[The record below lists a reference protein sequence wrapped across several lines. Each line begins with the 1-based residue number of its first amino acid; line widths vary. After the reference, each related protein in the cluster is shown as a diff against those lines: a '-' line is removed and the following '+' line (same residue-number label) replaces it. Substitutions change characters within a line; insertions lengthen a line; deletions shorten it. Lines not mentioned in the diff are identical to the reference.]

1 LAPRRAALRAES
13 SLTTVTRQEETERL
27 RRLPEAT
34 MQEFHDAGILRVIQ
48 PATFG
53 GFEADF
59 ICQID
64 LTYEIARS
72 CGASGW
78 VYAVLSAHGA
88 MIANFSE
95 RAQQEVWGDDPCALA
110 SSSLSS
116 IGRFKRVE
124 GGYLVSGFWRYS
136 SGYDYCAYL
145 VAGADAAEPDETDR
159 RSRRRFLLPI
169 PALEIVDD
177 WQVLGLA
184 GTGSKSLRGEDVF
197 APERRSITDREFLS
211 NAGPGRSLHDHCHLY
226 RLSRYAH
233 PGPLSLAMA
242 GVGIAQHAVD
252 YCSAHVD
259 RMGVG
264 RTSAVEREAIRH
276 DIAEATTEVDAARLL
291 IRRTV
296 SEIERAGKARMEPVP
311 RALVELVARD
321 RHFAT
326 LYALRATDR
335 LFRAAGSQEPG
346 VLVRWLRATDLP
358 LPPTVKR
365 RSAARPPPMA
375 RPRSEA
381 QRGSMAYPPSTAAA
395 RHFTARMAAAGL
407 AAR

>member
-1 LAPRRAALRAES
+1 MPRSAVEHGRRQHLSAAELLERGLRLRTGLVARQQEAE
-13 SLTTVTRQEETERL
+13 QL
-27 RRLPEAT
+27 RRLPEVT

-48 PATFG
+48 PAAFG

-64 LTYEIARS
+64 LTYETARA

-78 VYAVLSAHGA
+78 VYAVLSAHAA

-95 RAQQEVWGDDPCALA
+95 RAQQEVWSDDPCALA

-116 IGRFKRVE
+116 IGRFKRVD
-124 GGYLVSGFWRYS
+124 GGCLVSGFWRYS
-136 SGYDYCAYL
+136 SGCDYCAWL
-145 VAGADAAEPDETDR
+145 VAGADASPLPNPPPLCGGGLGWGCR
-159 RSRRRFLLPI
+159 RARRHFLLPI

-177 WQVLGLA
+177 WHVLGLA
-184 GTGSKSLRGEDVF
+184 GTGSKSLRGDGVF
-197 APERRSITDREFLS
+197 VPEWRSITDREFLG
-211 NAGPGRSLHDHCHLY
+211 NTGPGRSLHDHRRLY

-233 PGPLSLAMA
+233 PGPLSLAVA

-252 YCSAHVD
+252 YCTAHSD

-296 SEIERAGKARMEPVP
+296 SEIERAGKARIEPVP

-326 LYALRATDR
+326 LYALRANDR
-335 LFRAAGSQEPG
+335 LFRAAGSH
-346 VLVRWLRATDLP
+346 VLFEGNELQRCLRDVHAVASRTTRLGAIAGPAGATE
-358 LPPTVKR
+358 V
-365 RSAARPPPMA
+365 
-375 RPRSEA
+375 
-381 QRGSMAYPPSTAAA
+381 
-395 RHFTARMAAAGL
+395 
-407 AAR
+407 

>member
-1 LAPRRAALRAES
+1 MPRSAAERDGRQHFSAAELLERGLRLRPGLAA
-13 SLTTVTRQEETERL
+13 RQEEAERL

-34 MQEFHDAGILRVIQ
+34 MQEFHDAGILRAIQ
-48 PATFG
+48 PAAFG

-64 LTYEIARS
+64 LTYELARA

-88 MIANFSE
+88 MIANFSG
-95 RAQQEVWGDDPCALA
+95 RAQQEVWGGDPHALA

-116 IGRFKRVE
+116 IGRFKQVD

-136 SGYDYCAYL
+136 SGCDYCAYII
-145 VAGADAAEPDETDR
+145 AGADAEAPDEAGR
-159 RSRRRFLLPI
+159 RLRRRFLLPI

-177 WQVLGLA
+177 WHISGLA

-197 APERRSITDREFLS
+197 VPEWRSLTDREFLG
-211 NAGPGRSLHDHCHLY
+211 NTGPGRALHDHCHLY

-252 YCSAHVD
+252 YCTAHLAG
-259 RMGVG
+259 MGVG
-264 RTSAVEREAIRH
+264 RTSAAEREAIRH
-276 DIAEATTEVDAARLL
+276 DVAEATTEVDAARLL

-296 SEIERAGKARMEPVP
+296 LEIERAGKARIEPVP
-311 RALVELVARD
+311 RTLVELVARD

-335 LFRAAGSQEPG
+335 LFRAAGSQALFTGNE
-346 VLVRWLRATDLP
+346 LQRCLRDVQAVASRTTRLGAVAGPAGATE
-358 LPPTVKR
+358 V
-365 RSAARPPPMA
+365 
-375 RPRSEA
+375 
-381 QRGSMAYPPSTAAA
+381 
-395 RHFTARMAAAGL
+395 
-407 AAR
+407 

>member
-1 LAPRRAALRAES
+1 MPQPSTVIAMTERHSAADLMERGLALRAG
-13 SLTTVTRQEETERL
+13 LVARQQEAEQL

-48 PATFG
+48 PMAFG

-59 ICQID
+59 ICQVD
-64 LTYEIARS
+64 LTYEMARA

-95 RAQQEVWGDDPCALA
+95 RAQQQVWGENPLALA

-116 IGRFKRVE
+116 IGQFRRVD
-124 GGYLVSGFWRYS
+124 GGYLVRGFWRYS
-136 SGYDYCAYL
+136 SGCDYCAYL
-145 VAGADAAEPDETDR
+145 VAGADAEEPDASGR
-159 RSRRRFLLPI
+159 RPRRRFLVPI
-169 PALEIVDD
+169 AQLETVDD
-177 WQVLGLA
+177 WHVMGLA
-184 GTGSKSLRGEDVF
+184 GTGSKSLRGEELF
-197 APERRSITDREFLS
+197 IPEWMSLTDREFLD
-211 NAGPGRSLHDHCHLY
+211 NTGPGRALHDHCHLY
-226 RLSRYAH
+226 RLSRAAH

-252 YCSAHVD
+252 YCTAQVD

-264 RTSAVEREAIRH
+264 RTRAAERDAIRH

-296 SEIERAGKARMEPVP
+296 GEIERAGKARADPVP

-335 LFRAAGSQEPG
+335 LFRAAGSQALFEG
-346 VLVRWLRATDLP
+346 NELQRCLRDIHAVASRTTRLGAIAGGS
-358 LPPTVKR
+358 TG
-365 RSAARPPPMA
+365 
-375 RPRSEA
+375 SEV
-381 QRGSMAYPPSTAAA
+381 
-395 RHFTARMAAAGL
+395 
-407 AAR
+407 

>member
-1 LAPRRAALRAES
+1 
-13 SLTTVTRQEETERL
+13 
-27 RRLPEAT
+27 
-34 MQEFHDAGILRVIQ
+34 MQEFNDAGILRVIQ
-48 PATFG
+48 PAAFG

-64 LTYEIARS
+64 LTYEIARA

-78 VYAVLSAHGA
+78 VYAVLSAHAA

-116 IGRFKRVE
+116 IGRFRRVDA
-124 GGYLVSGFWRYS
+124 GYLVSGFWRYS
-136 SGYDYCAYL
+136 SGCDYCAWL
-145 VAGADAAEPDETDR
+145 VAGADAEEPDKTGR
-159 RSRRRFLLPI
+159 RPRRRFLLPI
-169 PALEIVDD
+169 SALEIVDD
-177 WQVLGLA
+177 WHVLGLA

-197 APERRSITDREFLS
+197 VPEWRSLTDREFLG
-211 NAGPGRSLHDHCHLY
+211 NTGPGRALHDQCHLY

-252 YCSAHVD
+252 YCTANVD

-264 RTSAVEREAIRH
+264 RTSAVERAAIRH

-296 SEIERAGKARMEPVP
+296 GEIERAGKARIEPVP
-311 RALVELVARD
+311 RALIELVARD

-335 LFRAAGSQEPG
+335 LFRAAGSQ
-346 VLVRWLRATDLP
+346 VLFEANELQRCLRDVQAVASRTTRLGAIAGPTGATE
-358 LPPTVKR
+358 V
-365 RSAARPPPMA
+365 
-375 RPRSEA
+375 
-381 QRGSMAYPPSTAAA
+381 
-395 RHFTARMAAAGL
+395 
-407 AAR
+407 

>member
-1 LAPRRAALRAES
+1 VPRTAGELGRTQSVSAAELLERGELLRPGLAA
-13 SLTTVTRQEETERL
+13 RQQEAERL
-27 RRLPEAT
+27 RLLPDAT
-34 MQEFHDAGILRVIQ
+34 MQEFHDAGILRVVQ
-48 PATFG
+48 PTAFG
-53 GFEADF
+53 GFEVDF

-64 LTYEIARS
+64 LTYEIARA

-78 VYAVLSAHGA
+78 VYAVLSAHAA

-95 RAQQEVWGDDPCALA
+95 RAQQEVWGEDPCALA

-116 IGRFKRVE
+116 IGRFKRID

-136 SGYDYCAYL
+136 SGCDYCAYL
-145 VAGADAAEPDETDR
+145 VAGADGEEPDDTGR
-159 RSRRRFLLPI
+159 RPRRRFLLPI

-177 WQVLGLA
+177 WYVLGLV
-184 GTGSKSLRGEDVF
+184 GTGSKSLRGADVF
-197 APERRSITDREFLS
+197 VPEWRSLTDREFLT
-211 NAGPGRSLHDHCHLY
+211 NTGPGRSLHDHCHLY

-242 GVGIAQHAVD
+242 AVGIAQHAVD
-252 YCSAHVD
+252 YSTTYLD

-276 DIAEATTEVDAARLL
+276 DIAEASTEVDAAGLL

-296 SEIERAGKARMEPVP
+296 SDIERAGKARVEPVP
-311 RALVELVARD
+311 RALVERVARD

-335 LFRAAGSQEPG
+335 LFRAAGSHALFDGNELQ
-346 VLVRWLRATDLP
+346 RCLRDVHAVASRTTRLGAIAGPAGATE
-358 LPPTVKR
+358 V
-365 RSAARPPPMA
+365 
-375 RPRSEA
+375 
-381 QRGSMAYPPSTAAA
+381 
-395 RHFTARMAAAGL
+395 
-407 AAR
+407 